1 MHPLRFTAMG
11 FVVKLFVVV
20 LLSLSYWI
28 TCLES
33 SHYGSIRIPLT
44 SAFLGDVNLTVG
56 DVCRLIDDEDC
67 IQSEYSYLQAG
78 TCITQYNSST
88 MAALGLCHYS
98 PEKISWLE
106 RPFSNYYSLLSD
118 LPFVEQSSLTCGPYN
133 REGLLCSE
141 CKPGYG
147 PAVYSFSL
155 MCAECSDNGVG
166 WALYLFVVLFPIT
179 VFYIIVI
186 IFNIRATA
194 PPFTTFVLMCQVYC
208 TLDLIYIPLSLRLK
222 GVNLFH

>member
-1 MHPLRFTAMG
+1 MHPLRFTAMD

-98 PEKISWLE
+98 PEKNILA
-106 RPFSNYYSLLSD
+106 
-118 LPFVEQSSLTCGPYN
+118 
-133 REGLLCSE
+133 RE
-141 CKPGYG
+141 
-147 PAVYSFSL
+147 AVF
-155 MCAECSDNGVG
+155 
-166 WALYLFVVLFPIT
+166 
-179 VFYIIVI
+179 
-186 IFNIRATA
+186 
-194 PPFTTFVLMCQVYC
+194 
-208 TLDLIYIPLSLRLK
+208 
-222 GVNLFH
+222 